1 MLTGCTPWPA
11 DTASRYRRLGIWRG
25 EPLDALLTRAAERD
39 SEAIALVHGD
49 RRYTYG
55 ELEEWV
61 FRLASG
67 FAHRGVVAGERV
79 LVQLPNVPEFVA
91 IVFALLRLGAKP
103 VFSLIAHRHTEITH
117 LMRLSGATHYVLPDV
132 HRTFDHRDLALRV
145 QSENPSL
152 KTLFVAGESVEG
164 MVAVDDLGIDE
175 NWTPPPADPS
185 DIAFFLLSGGT
196 TALPKLVPR
205 THDDY
210 AYQLDR
216 TTELCGVTSHD
227 TYLAALPI
235 EFNFAWGCP
244 GVVGTLA
251 AGGTVVLS
259 DTPNPLACLP
269 LIEREGVTFT
279 SLVPSVVSLWVEVAE
294 WSTANLRSLRLVQI
308 GGAKLTRDL
317 AAKVIPALNCDLQ
330 QVFGMAEGLLCFT
343 RQDDPLEVKLTTQG
357 RPVSYADE
365 IRIVD
370 GDELV
375 RPGEVGELITRGP
388 YTIRGYYAAAEH
400 NARAF
405 TPDGFYRTG
414 DLARLTPRGDV
425 VIEGRIKDVV
435 IRGGDKINAVEVEEH
450 LLAHESV
457 AQAAVVG
464 LPDELFGE
472 RICAFIVPSGTAPTV
487 AEVRQAMHA
496 RGVADYKL
504 PDEVRV
510 VAELP
515 LTPLGKVD
523 KKALARTEEGVPS

>member
-11 DTASRYRRLGIWRG
+11 DTADRYRRLGIWRG
-25 EPLDALLTRAAERD
+25 EPLDALITHAAHRETD
-39 SEAIALVHGD
+39 AIALVYGD

-67 FAHRGVVAGERV
+67 FARQGVTAGERV

-91 IVFALLRLGAKP
+91 VVFALMRLGAKP

-117 LMRLSGATHYVLPDV
+117 LVRLSGATHYVFPDV
-132 HRTFDHRDLALRV
+132 HRTYDHRELALRV
-145 QSENPSL
+145 RSENPAL
-152 KTLFVAGESVEG
+152 RTLFVVGEAVEG
-164 MVAVDDLGIDE
+164 VVAVDELGVDE
-175 NWTPPPADPS
+175 NWTPPAADAS

-210 AYQLDR
+210 VYQLAQ
-216 TTELCGVTSHD
+216 TTALCGITSHD

-244 GVVGTLA
+244 GVLGTLA

-259 DTPNPLACLP
+259 DTPNPMACMP
-269 LIEREGVTFT
+269 LVEREGVTFT
-279 SLVPSVVSLWVEVAE
+279 SLVPSVLALWIEVAE
-294 WSTANLRSLRLVQI
+294 WTDANLSSLRLLQV

-317 AAKVIPALNCDLQ
+317 AVKVMPALDCDLQ
-330 QVFGMAEGLLCFT
+330 QVFGMAEGLLCFS
-343 RQDDPLEVKLTTQG
+343 RADDPLEVKLTTQG

-370 GDELV
+370 GLEPVPL
-375 RPGEVGELITRGP
+375 GAVGELITRGP
-388 YTIRGYYAAAEH
+388 YTIRGYYSAPEH

-405 TPDGFYRTG
+405 TTDGFYRTG
-414 DLARLTPRGDV
+414 DLARLTSRGDL

-450 LLAHESV
+450 LLTHDAV
-457 AQAAVVG
+457 AAAAVVG

-472 RICAFIVPSGTAPTV
+472 RICAFIVPSGPAPTT
-487 AEVRQAMHA
+487 AELRQAMHA

-504 PDEVRV
+504 PDEVRIV
-510 VAELP
+510 EELP

-523 KKALARTEEGVPS
+523 KKALTRTQEGVPS

>member
-1 MLTGCTPWPA
+1 MLTGCTPWPTE
-11 DTASRYRRLGIWRG
+11 TANRYRRLGIWRG
-25 EPLDALLTRAAERD
+25 EPVDALLTHAARRD
-39 SEAIALVHGD
+39 SEAIALVHDD

-67 FAHRGVVAGERV
+67 FARQGVAPGERV

-91 IVFALLRLGAKP
+91 VVFALLKLGAKP
-103 VFSLIAHRHTEITH
+103 VFSLIAHRHAEITH
-117 LMRLSGATHYVLPDV
+117 LVQLSGATHYVFPDV
-132 HRTFDHRDLALRV
+132 HRNYDHRELAVRI
-145 QSENPSL
+145 QRENSSL
-152 KTLFVAGESVEG
+152 QTLFVVGEAAEG
-164 MVAVDDLGIDE
+164 LVAVDALDVDE

-185 DIAFFLLSGGT
+185 DVAFFLLSGGT

-210 AYQLDR
+210 AYQIAQ
-216 TTELCGVTSHD
+216 TTSLCGITNSD

-259 DTPNPLACLP
+259 DTPSPMACLP
-269 LIEREGVTFT
+269 LVEREGVTFT
-279 SLVPSVVSLWVEVAE
+279 SLVPSVLALWIEVAE
-294 WSTANLRSLRLVQI
+294 WTTSNLSSLRLVQV
-308 GGAKLTRDL
+308 GGAKLGKDL
-317 AAKVIPALNCDLQ
+317 AAKVMPALDCDLQ

-343 RQDDPLEVKLTTQG
+343 RAEDPVEVKLTTQG

-370 GDELV
+370 GVELV
-375 RPGEVGELITRGP
+375 PLGGIGELVTRGP
-388 YTIRGYYAAAEH
+388 YTIRGYYAAPEH
-400 NARAF
+400 NSRAF
-405 TPDGFYRTG
+405 TAEGFYRTG
-414 DLARLTPRGDV
+414 DLARLTPRGDL

-435 IRGGDKINAVEVEEH
+435 IRGGDKINAAEVEEH
-450 LLAHESV
+450 LLTHDAV
-457 AQAAVVG
+457 AAVAVVG

-472 RICAFIVPSGTAPTV
+472 RICAFVVAAGAAPTP
-487 AEVRQAMHA
+487 AELRQAMHA

-504 PDEVRV
+504 PDEVRFV
-510 VAELP
+510 DELP

-523 KKALARTEEGVPS
+523 KKALAHTGKGVPS